1 MSIQPSIEIAQQRL
15 RVDDAL
21 LPDLQAALD
30 QAEAEARAYLD
41 GALYSTAAE
50 KLQAI
55 TAAEAAATAAGQ
67 DPAAAP
73 AVLEAQRS
81 IVVTADMHNA
91 MLLLADVYMG
101 SNDSTESERK
111 TRAATNI
118 LRRHRNKGT

>member
-41 GALYSTAAE
+41 GALYATAAE

-55 TAAEAAATAAGQ
+55 TAAEAAATAAGLE
-67 DPAAAP
+67 PATAP

-118 LRRHRNKGT
+118 LRRHRNKGA